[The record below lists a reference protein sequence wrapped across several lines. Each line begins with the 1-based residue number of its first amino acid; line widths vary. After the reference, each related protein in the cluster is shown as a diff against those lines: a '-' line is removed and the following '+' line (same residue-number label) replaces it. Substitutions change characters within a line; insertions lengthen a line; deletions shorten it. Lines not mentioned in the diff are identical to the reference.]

1 MEKDKIEGVAKQ
13 FLNAWIENKSYD
25 INKRVITNDVEVSA
39 KRQLFKDVL
48 LRSYEILSCTQIS
61 TVKAV
66 LKVQMTMNLR
76 GKIRSK
82 RLPLNAVKVKND
94 WKMDITSLIVH

>member
-1 MEKDKIEGVAKQ
+1 MEKEKIEGVAKK

-25 INKRVITNDVEVSA
+25 INKRAITTNVAVSA

-61 TVKAV
+61 DVKAV
-66 LKVQMTMNLR
+66 LKVQMNMNLR
-76 GKIRSK
+76 GNIRNK
-82 RLPLNAVKVKND
+82 RLPIYAVKIKNE
-94 WKMDITSLIVH
+94 WKIDITSLIAH